1 MRGEWCYFK
10 GAEKFSDEE
19 CNELIRH
26 TFMHEPSAATI
37 GIDGKLVQTDFRKS
51 DIWFLH
57 PELHPELFRALWA
70 LALRANADWFGF
82 HIDRLEYVQIA
93 RYEAGGEYK
102 PHQDVF
108 WITPDDKHRKLSC
121 VIQLS
126 PPDTY
131 SGGDL
136 TFTGVNEHPNAE
148 DLRARGTVAFFPS
161 FVYHAAQPVTDG
173 VRYSLA
179 AWFEGPKWR

>member
-10 GAEKFSDEE
+10 SRLTDKE
-19 CNELIRH
+19 CSELIKH

-37 GIDGKLVQTDFRKS
+37 GIDGKLVQSDFRKS
-51 DIWFLH
+51 DVWFLSN
-57 PELHPELFRALWA
+57 EQWPELFRTLWDLALWA
-70 LALRANADWFGF
+70 NRDWFGF
-82 HIDRLEYVQIA
+82 HIDRLEYVQVA
-93 RYEAGGEYK
+93 RYTEGGEYK

-108 WITPDDKHRKLSC
+108 WMTPNDRHRKLSC

-126 PPDTY
+126 KPDEYT
-131 SGGDL
+131 GGDL
-136 TFTGVNEHPNAE
+136 TFTGVNEYPNAD
-148 DLRARGTVAFFPS
+148 DLRAQGTAVFFPA
-161 FVYHAAQPVTDG
+161 FTYHAAQPVTSG